1 MTHGKRRNVGASVRA
16 RLMNRSRETSEDF
29 QFLLER
35 YARERFLY
43 RLGESQHRE
52 RYVLKGATL
61 LVLWG
66 EAVYRPTHDLD
77 FADYGSPLA
86 DDVRSA
92 IGDICETRVDDDG
105 VFFDSGDIKVK
116 PIRAHEEDVGFRVLF
131 WAKISSARIRMQID
145 IGFGNAIQPPIDAH
159 YPTLLDAARPRI
171 RVYPRE
177 AVVAEKLHAM
187 VVLGERNSRYK
198 DFYDLHSLSQRCVL
212 SRAISLVRAIGA
224 TFEKRRTA
232 TIFQNLPVA
241 LTPRFYD
248 DANRAEQWRIYL
260 ERNEL
265 PGTSSD
271 FGTVGEL
278 VSCRF
283 SESHGMRWCAT
294 PEFAW
299 KLVGSV
305 GLGGNEAEPYESLRR
320 SKGDEVDDEPIRRYW
335 G

>member
-198 DFYDLHSLSQRCVL
+198 DFYDLHSLSQRCVFEGD
-212 SRAISLVRAIGA
+212 SLGRAIGA
-224 TFEKRRTA
+224 TFEKRRA

-241 LTPRFYD
+241 LTPQFYD

-265 PGTSSD
+265 SGTSSD
-271 FGTVGEL
+271 FATVGDRL
-278 VSCRF
+278 RSF
-283 SESHGMRWCAT
+283 LSEPWDAMVRNS
-294 PEFAW
+294 EFTGNWPA
-299 KLVGSV
+299 
-305 GLGGNEAEPYESLRR
+305 GGPWQS
-320 SKGDEVDDEPIRRYW
+320 
-335 G
+335 

>member
-52 RYVLKGATL
+52 HYVLKGATL

-77 FADYGSPLA
+77 FAGYGSPLA

-92 IGDICETRVDDDG
+92 IGDICETKVDDDG
-105 VFFDSGDIKVK
+105 VLFDSGDIKVK
-116 PIRAHEEDVGFRVLF
+116 PIRAHEEDVGFRALF
-131 WAKISSARIRMQID
+131 WANISSARIRMQID
-145 IGFGNAIQPPIDAH
+145 IGFGNAIQPSLLDAD
-159 YPTLLDAARPRI
+159 YPTLLDASRPQI

-198 DFYDLHSLSQRCVL
+198 DFYDLYSLARHTGFDGEPL
-212 SRAISLVRAIGA
+212 MRTIGA
-224 TFEKRRTA
+224 TFKRRST
-232 TIFQNLPVA
+232 TISQTLPVA
-241 LTPRFYD
+241 LTPQFYD
-248 DANRAEQWRIYL
+248 DAVRAGQWRTYL
-260 ERNEL
+260 DRNEL
-265 PGTSSD
+265 PGTPSD
-271 FGTVGEL
+271 FAAVGERL
-278 VSCRF
+278 LSFLREPWDAVARE
-283 SESHGMRWCAT
+283 SEFT
-294 PEFAW
+294 
-299 KLVGSV
+299 GSWSA
-305 GLGGNEAEPYESLRR
+305 GGPWRHEAGR
-320 SKGDEVDDEPIRRYW
+320 
-335 G
+335 

>member
-1 MTHGKRRNVGASVRA
+1 MTPGKRRNVGASVRA

-77 FADYGSPLA
+77 FAGYGSPLA

-92 IGDICETRVDDDG
+92 IGDICETKVDDDG

-116 PIRAHEEDVGFRVLF
+116 PIRAQEEDVGFRALF
-131 WAKISSARIRMQID
+131 WANISSARIRMQID
-145 IGFGNAIQPPIDAH
+145 IGFGNAIQPSLLDAD
-159 YPTLLDAARPRI
+159 YPTLLDASRPQI

-187 VVLGERNSRYK
+187 VVLGEQNSRYK
-198 DFYDLHSLSQRCVL
+198 DFYDLYSLAQHTSFDGEPL
-212 SRAISLVRAIGA
+212 MRAIGA
-224 TFEKRRTA
+224 TFKRRST

-248 DANRAEQWRIYL
+248 DVNRAEQWRIYL
-260 ERNEL
+260 ERNKLSET
-265 PGTSSD
+265 PSD
-271 FGTVGEL
+271 FATVGDCLLSFLREPWDAMAHD
-278 VSCRF
+278 
-283 SESHGMRWCAT
+283 SEFTGNWSA
-294 PEFAW
+294 
-299 KLVGSV
+299 
-305 GLGGNEAEPYESLRR
+305 GGPWLHEAER
-320 SKGDEVDDEPIRRYW
+320 
-335 G
+335 